1 GSGDPDDLAQ
11 PLDAVAALVV
21 CEELEAVH
29 QRVSPAKYSAAL
41 RWMSRSSSNSRI
53 RLRSAVFSSSAEPG
67 GDPVVGVAAGEPVR

>member
-1 GSGDPDDLAQ
+1 MDDADTCRQAGVCGCAGDSVGRGGFPVVVKGSGDPDDLAQ

-41 RWMSRSSSNSRI
+41 RWMSRSS
-53 RLRSAVFSSSAEPG
+53 
-67 GDPVVGVAAGEPVR
+67 